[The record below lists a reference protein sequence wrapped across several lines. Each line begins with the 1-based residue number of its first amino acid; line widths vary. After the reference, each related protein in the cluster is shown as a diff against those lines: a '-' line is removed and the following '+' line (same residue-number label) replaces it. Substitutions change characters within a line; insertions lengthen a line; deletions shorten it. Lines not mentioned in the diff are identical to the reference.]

1 MSTIAAGTTTTTAL
15 VSTGNT
21 DGTLQLQVNGTTPS
35 VTLATTGAIGVG
47 STPGYGTA
55 GQVLTSG
62 GSSAAP
68 TWAAPAAGGKLL
80 QVVQGTRSGN
90 SYTTSGTFVTTQ
102 LYATITPSSTSSRII
117 VIATS
122 SNLYNQ
128 TGGLQ
133 VALYRGTSGNGSG
146 SSLATLGTSGNISA
160 GYAIGATLNWID
172 SPASTSALTYTIM
185 NLSVNASS
193 LVGFI
198 GELAGTASI
207 LLLEIGA

>member
-1 MSTIAAGTTTTTAL
+1 MR
-15 VSTGNT
+15 
-21 DGTLQLQVNGTTPS
+21 LQYWKTQASIVVCVPANVDSRRP
-35 VTLATTGAIGVG
+35 
-47 STPGYGTA
+47 
-55 GQVLTSG
+55 
-62 GSSAAP
+62 
-68 TWAAPAAGGKLL
+68 APAAGGKLL

-185 NLSVNASS
+185 NLSPNGSS
-193 LVGFI
+193 LVGFM
-198 GELAGTASI
+198 GELSGTSNM
-207 LLLEIGA
+207 LLLEMGA